1 MTFFFHPEAED
12 EFNKAIDY
20 YEDIEA
26 GLGYDFAL
34 EVHSTIKRS
43 VEFPKAWAVIEEDVR
58 RSLVRRFPY
67 GVLYS
72 EEQNGIFI
80 IAVMNLHREPRVLEE
95 TAVKKPV
102 NAFNSD
108 SLSRRR
114 SIGSRLAQTL
124 SMINQ

>member
-67 GVLYS
+67 GILYS

-80 IAVMNLHREPRVLEE
+80 IAVMNLHR
-95 TAVKKPV
+95 KPGYWK
-102 NAFNSD
+102 
-108 SLSRRR
+108 RRR
-114 SIGSRLAQTL
+114 
-124 SMINQ
+124 